1 MRKRKDKLYP
11 DSRNVVSV
19 KIKNNV
25 VCSELYDFLE
35 IEHRNDNKLLLYNVI
50 IGERKK
56 KFDGK
61 GSLQRAK
68 KIISASAGSR
78 RSFSLCI

>member
-1 MRKRKDKLYP
+1 MLCVQNYM
-11 DSRNVVSV
+11 
-19 KIKNNV
+19 I
-25 VCSELYDFLE
+25 FLE

-61 GSLQRAK
+61 GSL
-68 KIISASAGSR
+68 
-78 RSFSLCI
+78 